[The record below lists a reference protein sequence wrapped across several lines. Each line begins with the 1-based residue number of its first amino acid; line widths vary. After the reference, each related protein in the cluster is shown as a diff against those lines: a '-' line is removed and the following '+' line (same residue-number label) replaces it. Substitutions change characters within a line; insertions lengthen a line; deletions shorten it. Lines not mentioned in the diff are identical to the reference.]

1 MSKRTATVMFELT
14 KHQSNQIQALGHA
27 LWPDQ
32 HLHRDEICRRVLLD
46 ATDRTLPSA
55 DGERL
60 LEVLCQP
67 AGSLKSTV
75 CSSELGILFCFGGKS
90 SPSDRRCG
98 ETCFQ
103 AGM

>member
-1 MSKRTATVMFELT
+1 MSKRTATVTFELT

-27 LWPDQ
+27 LWPNQ

-60 LEVLCQP
+60 LEPGCQP
-67 AGSLKSTV
+67 SQRPSKTENQKS
-75 CSSELGILFCFGGKS
+75 ILMAVRS
-90 SPSDRRCG
+90 
-98 ETCFQ
+98 
-103 AGM
+103 